1 MGGCCLILFG
11 TGGVRGIMKKGEF
24 DEQLVVVVSQAVATW
39 LHEERLNGVVIA
51 YDTRKNS
58 NLFARLA
65 ANTFVESGIDVFIF
79 EEPVPTPLL
88 SFAVREMSMGAGIV
102 ITASHNPPEYNGYKV
117 YTGDGVQ
124 AIPEYTEKIASMI
137 GKNYRTSR
145 VGVLRSVPR
154 EVEEKYFERLS
165 NLVEKYVNS
174 PTKIVYS
181 PLQGT
186 GARFVPRILRQL
198 GFEVFC
204 VANQMEFD
212 PNFSK
217 VSSLNPEYDEAFDGV
232 RKLCE
237 EENVR
242 FGIATDP
249 DCDRVGLIV
258 DGKKLTGNQVGILLT
273 EMLRHEAP
281 QGSCLIKTIVT
292 TDMVIPMCEELGLRV
307 LETPT
312 GFKYIGHL
320 IETKLKELGSD
331 YFFAFEESCG
341 YLAGNFVRDKDGVL
355 GSALIASLC
364 SRYEPLELLKSL
376 YETYGY
382 YRETLVSIP
391 FESVSQAIK
400 KYEELK
406 LHPPQILAGFSVIA
420 VHNYENDPEIPNE
433 TLLIELDGVKIYIRP
448 SGTEPKLKI
457 YIKVVGSDE
466 NEVESRLNSIERAVV
481 RI

>member
-1 MGGCCLILFG
+1 MILFG

-24 DEQLVVVVSQAVATW
+24 DEQLVVVVSRAVAAW
-39 LHEERLNGVVIA
+39 LHEEGLNGVVIA

-58 NLFARLA
+58 DLFAKLA
-65 ANTFVESGIDVFIF
+65 ARVFIESGIDVFIF

-88 SFAVREMSMGAGIV
+88 SFAVREMNMGAGIV

-124 AIPEYTEKIASMI
+124 AIPVYTEKIASMI
-137 GKNYRTSR
+137 GKDHRASKM
-145 VGVLRSVPR
+145 GALRPVPK
-154 EVEEKYFERLS
+154 EIEEKYFERLT
-165 NLVEKYVNS
+165 NLVEKHVS
-174 PTKIVYS
+174 FPTKIVYS

-204 VANQMEFD
+204 VESQMEFD
-212 PNFSK
+212 PNFSR
-217 VSSLNPEYDEAFDGV
+217 VSSLNPEHDEAFEGV

-237 EENVR
+237 EKNIR

-258 DGKKLTGNQVGILLT
+258 DGKKLTGNQVGVLLT
-273 EMLRHEAP
+273 EMLRHGTP
-281 QGSCLIKTIVT
+281 RGNCLIKTIVT
-292 TDMVIPMCEELGLRV
+292 TDMVIPMCEELGLKV

-320 IETKLKELGSD
+320 IETKLKKLGSD

-341 YLAGNFVRDKDGVL
+341 YLVGNLVRDKDGVL
-355 GSALIASLC
+355 GSALIAALC
-364 SRYEPLELLKSL
+364 SKYEPLELLKSL

-382 YRETLVSIP
+382 HGERLVSIP
-391 FESVSQAIK
+391 FESVTQAIK

-406 LHPPQILAGFSVIA
+406 IHPPRIIAGCSVAA
-420 VHNYENDPEIPNE
+420 VHDYENDPEIPNE
-433 TLLIELDGVKIYIRP
+433 TLLIELDGVRVYIRP

-466 NEVESRLNSIERAVV
+466 GEVESRLNSIERAVV
-481 RI
+481 QI